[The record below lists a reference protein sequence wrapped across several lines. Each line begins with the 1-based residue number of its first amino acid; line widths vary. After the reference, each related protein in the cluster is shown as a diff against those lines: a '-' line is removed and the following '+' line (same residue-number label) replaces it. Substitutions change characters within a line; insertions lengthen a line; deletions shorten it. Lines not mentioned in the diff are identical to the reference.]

1 MELGGQML
9 VNKEKHEDYN
19 GFVKKFK
26 PKKTTDDCY
35 TPDGVYKIIKDWA
48 VKEYGIDEDKI
59 VRPFYPGGDFE
70 KFDYSGGKIVV
81 DNPPFSILKK
91 IKDFYTKNNIKFF
104 LFAPALTLFG
114 AVDHESIC
122 YIVADATITYHNKA
136 KVSTSFV
143 TNLDNKRIRLV
154 PELAPKI
161 KQYQDKNKKKTP
173 KYIYPDNV
181 IYAAQLGKF
190 VKLGV
195 SMDFN
200 HDEISFTSRL
210 DSQKEKKKTIFGGG
224 YLISDEKAKEL
235 KAKELEAKELKDK
248 KDKEETIE
256 WELSDREK
264 NIINNLI
271 VR

>member
-1 MELGGQML
+1 MP
-9 VNKEKHEDYN
+9 VTSINKEKHEDYK
-19 GFVKKFK
+19 GFVEKFK

-70 KFDYSGGKIVV
+70 KFDYKGGKVV
-81 DNPPFSILKK
+81 IDNPPFSILKK
-91 IKDFYTKNNIKFF
+91 IKEFYSKNNIKFF
-104 LFAPALTLFG
+104 LFAPSLALFSSS
-114 AVDHESIC
+114 DHESIC
-122 YIVADATITYHNKA
+122 YIVANATIAYHNKA
-136 KVSTSFV
+136 KVNTSFV

-161 KQYQDKNKKKTP
+161 KQYQDTNKKKRP
-173 KYIYPDNV
+173 KYKYPDNL
-181 IYAAQLGKF
+181 IYSAQLGKL
-190 VKLGV
+190 VNLGV

-200 HDEISFTSRL
+200 HNEISFTGRL

-235 KAKELEAKELKDK
+235 KAKELEAKELEA
-248 KDKEETIE
+248 KEEVIE

>member
-1 MELGGQML
+1 MP
-9 VNKEKHEDYN
+9 VTSINKEKYQDYK
-19 GFVKKFK
+19 GFVEKFK

-35 TPDGVYKIIKDWA
+35 TPDGVYKIIKDW
-48 VKEYGIDEDKI
+48 VVNEYGIDEDKI
-59 VRPFYPGGDFE
+59 ARPFYPGGDFE
-70 KFDYSGGKIVV
+70 NFDYSGGKVV
-81 DNPPFSILKK
+81 IDNPPFSMSKK

-104 LFAPALTLFG
+104 LFAPSLTMFSSN
-114 AVDHESIC
+114 DHESIC

-136 KVSTSFV
+136 KVNTSFV

-161 KQYQDKNKKKTP
+161 KEYQEPNKKTMP
-173 KYIYPDNV
+173 KYQYPVNV
-181 IYAAQLGKF
+181 IYSAQLGKL

-195 SMDFN
+195 SMDFT
-200 HDEISFTSRL
+200 HEELRFVRRL

-235 KAKELEAKELKDK
+235 KAKALKAKELKA
-248 KDKEETIE
+248 KDKDIE
-256 WELSDREK
+256 WELSDREI

>member
-1 MELGGQML
+1 MP
-9 VNKEKHEDYN
+9 VTSINKEKHEDYK
-19 GFVKKFK
+19 GFVEKFK

-70 KFDYSGGKIVV
+70 KFDYKGGKVV
-81 DNPPFSILKK
+81 IDNPPFSMLKK
-91 IKDFYTKNNIKFF
+91 IKEFYSKNNIKFF
-104 LFAPALTLFG
+104 LFAPSLTLLSSNN
-114 AVDHESIC
+114 DNESIC
-122 YIVADATITYHNKA
+122 YIVANATITYHNKA
-136 KVSTSFV
+136 KVNTSFV

-161 KQYQDKNKKKTP
+161 KQYQDKNKNKTP
-173 KYIYPDNV
+173 KYRYPDNV
-181 IYAAQLGKF
+181 INPAQLGKF

-200 HDEISFTSRL
+200 HDEISFTRRL

-235 KAKELEAKELKDK
+235 KAKGLEAKE
-248 KDKEETIE
+248 EVIE

-271 VR
+271 TR